1 MNQAGVNFI
10 KFHPE
15 QFFAFLK
22 ENNYPVY
29 HRSPIFFRD
38 FQYGLW
44 RFLQES
50 QTKVSYSE
58 VERMARD
65 VIEDFESRGL
75 VRKIS
80 RQNYELQMPDFITV
94 WPTAEDGKVATA
106 PPQGK
111 PAPASGPAATQAPA
125 ATPVTGSVSA
135 APATAGDKDAR
146 IAELKAKMAEARQR
160 REAGITEPYWKG
172 PEGK

>member
-1 MNQAGVNFI
+1 MSLQLLSSTITNPVESSPMNKAGVNFI

-22 ENNYPVY
+22 DNNYPVY

-50 QTKVSYSE
+50 QTKVAYAD
-58 VERMARD
+58 VERMARE
-65 VIEDFESRGL
+65 VIEDFEARGL

-80 RQNYELQMPDFITV
+80 RQNYELQMPDFTTV
-94 WPTAEDGKVATA
+94 WPTAEEGKVATA
-106 PPQGK
+106 RPQGK
-111 PAPASGPAATQAPA
+111 PAPASGPAATQTAAASPA
-125 ATPVTGSVSA
+125 TGSVA
-135 APATAGDKDAR
+135 AAGGGDKASQ
-146 IAELKAKMAEARQR
+146 IAALKVTMAEARQR
-160 REAGITEPYWKG
+160 
-172 PEGK
+172 